1 MVSFLFP
8 SILGPVSFWV
18 FLNLF
23 TVIDRRS
30 SNFPWHFFLFHR
42 RVGVD
47 LFLPCNPSL
56 LLSFSPVTELILYLL
71 SLATVEASL
80 CSKCTF
86 LCYLVRRCVAS
97 RVWSWGLLYF
107 MCSKI
112 NFCSSPRKTPTW
124 TRYFCILGRLFNE
137 LLSVRLSH
145 LSRCGGYLGI
155 YQVSRGDC
163 QW

>member
-1 MVSFLFP
+1 LTLLPLPPP
-8 SILGPVSFWV
+8 SRCWS
-18 FLNLF
+18 
-23 TVIDRRS
+23 
-30 SNFPWHFFLFHR
+30 
-42 RVGVD
+42 
-47 LFLPCNPSL
+47 LPTLQPLSPSL
-56 LLSFSPVTELILYLL
+56 LFPCHRINSLSTPF
-71 SLATVEASL
+71 AKVEASL

-112 NFCSSPRKTPTW
+112 NFCSSPRKTTTW